1 LCDANKSPATLDSI
15 PSLGEQEVAWTAR
28 RALLLA
34 SLLVNRR
41 VETLLRTALDTVQ
54 GSALKPVTALPP
66 ALRRRL
72 AGAPIQIDGNV
83 LDPDLQ
89 LLLRLEGLLP
99 SATKQSVA
107 TARANLVTMTK
118 LVAGH
123 PRELLRVTELTVR
136 GADGQLGA
144 RLYVPRAAPSLG
156 GGLLVFFHGGGW
168 VVGDLNSHDAY
179 CRTLADEAGIRV
191 LSVDYRLAPEA
202 EAPVAAEDAIAAFNW
217 AMEHAE
223 DLGADPAYVGVGGD
237 SAGGNLAAVVAQQC
251 VRRNLPAPAHQILIY
266 PALDLTS
273 RRPSRDLFGEGFFL
287 TEADILW
294 YQDHYTPDPAI
305 RSSPLVSPL
314 LTEDLTGLA
323 PAHVVTAGFDPL
335 RDEGN
340 EYATRLTDSGVPTT
354 HLCEPAMVHGFANIL
369 ALPGE
374 TQSARQRLSTAIRQ
388 ALNPTA

>member
-1 LCDANKSPATLDSI
+1 VD
-15 PSLGEQEVAWTAR
+15 
-28 RALLLA
+28 
-34 SLLVNRR
+34 
-41 VETLLRTALDTVQ
+41 TLLRTALDAVQ

-66 ALRRRL
+66 ALRKRL

-99 SATKQSVA
+99 GATKQSVA
-107 TARANLVTMTK
+107 TARANLVNLSK
-118 LVAGH
+118 LVAGT

-144 RLYVPRAAPSLG
+144 RLYVPRSGPSAG

-168 VVGDLNSHDAY
+168 VVGDLDSHDAY
-179 CRTLADEAGIRV
+179 CRALADEAGIRV

-202 EAPVAAEDAIAAFNW
+202 EAPVAAEDAIAAFSW
-217 AMEHAE
+217 AIEHAE

-251 VRRNLPAPAHQILIY
+251 VRRNLPAPALQALIY
-266 PALDLTS
+266 PSLDLVG
-273 RRPSRDLFGEGFFL
+273 RRPSRDLFAEGFFL
-287 TEADILW
+287 TEADITW
-294 YQDHYTPDPAI
+294 YQDHYTPDPAL
-305 RSSPLVSPL
+305 RSDLLVSPL
-314 LTEDLTGLA
+314 LAEDLTGLA

-335 RDEGN
+335 RDEGD
-340 EYATRLTDSGVPTT
+340 EYATRLAAAGVPVT
-354 HLCEPAMVHGFANIL
+354 HACEPTMVHGFASIL

-374 TQSARQRLSTAIRQ
+374 TQAARLRVSAAIRT